1 MDQERTAIFADA
13 NAFSAGDSGI
23 GRAPARPR
31 PVARDRKNAQLRA
44 LVAGL
49 ETKARRQTRR
59 GDPTC
64 RGSAM
69 GGVEASEGVGARAE
83 LGLAEPIERRLD
95 GVETLVHIVG
105 IGVDEQEPGDD
116 LAQRVALLKVGQR

>member
-13 NAFSAGDSGI
+13 TRFPLATAESAGLRH
-23 GRAPARPR
+23 GRDLLPAI
-31 PVARDRKNAQLRA
+31 ARMRSCRLWSRSSRRRRA
-44 LVAGL
+44 GKPGGRRRSLPGL
-49 ETKARRQTRR
+49 AV
-59 GDPTC
+59 
-64 RGSAM
+64 